1 MKGPHRGSRPVS
13 SPIKEANGMAGAAK
27 DEDVVAVILKDHR
40 TMEDLFR
47 RMRSVE
53 ADRAGALEKFSALL
67 IAHGEA
73 EESQVYGALKR
84 FRNVDNEEVEHGTEE
99 HAEGNKALLALLEVD
114 EVGSETWDSRLE
126 DLAKAVSHHLDEEE
140 RTILNDARENVPD
153 ERRAEL
159 GAAFLR
165 EREKHLSSD
174 CGRIENV
181 RRIVGE

>member
-1 MKGPHRGSRPVS
+1 
-13 SPIKEANGMAGAAK
+13 MAADK
-27 DEDVVAVILKDHR
+27 QENQDVVAVILKDHR

-53 ADRAGALEKFSALL
+53 ADRAAARAKFSALL

-73 EESQVYGALKR
+73 EEAEVYGALKR
-84 FRNVDNEEVEHGTEE
+84 FKDVDNEEVEHGAEE
-99 HAEGNKALLALLEVD
+99 HAEGNEALLALLEVS
-114 EVGSETWDSRLE
+114 EVGSDEWDERLE
-126 DLAKAVSHHLDEEE
+126 ALAKAVSHHLDEEE

-165 EREKHLSSD
+165 ERERQLAAD
-174 CGRIENV
+174 CGSIENV
-181 RRIVGE
+181 RAIVRG